1 MKRITTLFLF
11 ICLFLCGCRAQV
23 APSQPVRKAA
33 PEAPLHTMFIPAEP
47 TPRPLEPI
55 KLVSYRIK
63 EENFAECSEPG
74 TLVTAE
80 YQTKDYVK
88 GLEEPITKNLCIY
101 LPYGYDEEKQYDVL
115 FLMHTSG
122 ADENFWLKR
131 EMSYAYPDT
140 GYITVCVKD
149 LVDNMIQ
156 QGRCRPCIL
165 VAADGFINDNL
176 RSVHDTSTA
185 YTQFAYEFGE
195 DIMPYVAENY
205 ATYAEGSDRASLSAA
220 REHFGFLGASYGAYM
235 CYLSIL
241 PDNLDIVAN
250 FAMSGGGSMDYNSLY
265 KSWVAHGTENFP
277 ISYLYIGTG
286 EFDER
291 AGPEGAYLN
300 FLSAPDRFS
309 KDNLHFTLYEQTR
322 HEPREWINSLYNV
335 LQLFFR

>member
-1 MKRITTLFLF
+1 
-11 ICLFLCGCRAQV
+11 
-23 APSQPVRKAA
+23 
-33 PEAPLHTMFIPAEP
+33 
-47 TPRPLEPI
+47 
-55 KLVSYRIK
+55 
-63 EENFAECSEPG
+63 
-74 TLVTAE
+74 
-80 YQTKDYVK
+80 
-88 GLEEPITKNLCIY
+88 
-101 LPYGYDEEKQYDVL
+101 
-115 FLMHTSG
+115 
-122 ADENFWLKR
+122 
-131 EMSYAYPDT
+131 
-140 GYITVCVKD
+140 
-149 LVDNMIQ
+149 MIQ

-265 KSWVAHGTENFP
+265 KSWVSHGTENFP

-300 FLSAPDRFS
+300 FLRAPDRFS
-309 KDNLHFTLYEQTR
+309 EENLHFSLYTQTR